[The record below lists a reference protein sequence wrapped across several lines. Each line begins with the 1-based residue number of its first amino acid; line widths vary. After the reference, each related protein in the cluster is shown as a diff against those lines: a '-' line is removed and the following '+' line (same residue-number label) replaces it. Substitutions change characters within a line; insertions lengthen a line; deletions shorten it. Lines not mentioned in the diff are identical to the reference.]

1 MEITATEQANKY
13 LLNSFKQS
21 VRTLPKLDCRCRG
34 KLCLNSLPLYR
45 RCWRSSLASAMR
57 VPLVQTTTNG
67 TLPRVNTMTNPLMAL
82 VTSTSTT

>member
-21 VRTLPKLDCRCRG
+21 VRTLFELDCCCREG
-34 KLCLNSLPLYR
+34 GFVSTLLLYR
-45 RCWRSSLASAMR
+45 RCWRSSPASAMR

-67 TLPRVNTMTNPLMAL
+67 TLPRVNTMTNPLTAL